1 MLGHSQTKGRAT
13 GNPNLSLPHRA
24 TSRLYRPRENPGPP
38 LYTAYEPDRCLRLVA
53 EMKLPSRAWLEFE
66 VHPQG
71 DGAMIRQT
79 AVFDPVGVLGLLYW

>member
-1 MLGHSQTKGRAT
+1 MSGYADCVNVVVNAGY
-13 GNPNLSLPHRA
+13 P
-24 TSRLYRPRENPGPP
+24 RPRENPGPP

-53 EMKLPSRAWLEFE
+53 EMKLPGRAWLEFE

-71 DGAMIRQT
+71 DGAMIRQA